1 MGVKTPNTNRKY
13 SKLSPPSP
21 PPPFAGEEQHT
32 EVSEAHT
39 MSYTF
44 SLSAAKATFKDAA
57 VFRPSPSATTWSRLE
72 PLPTSD
78 DVALSLQAQLADPLW
93 MLARQWQF
101 NELQAEDAG
110 SPVRAALQVLG
121 LPVHSLLPLNGNAPT
136 VSVAPG
142 QPPIEA
148 LVEHEQVLAIHP
160 KLNAQSG
167 QQLGR
172 QLRAAGLAALLPTVI
187 ANYPAALPA
196 PTDAAADN
204 LGFVWN
210 TLLNDQAV
218 DALALAADVRPVLG
232 NDAALESLASSMS
245 VSAAQTA
252 AVAEVLTRWTAWL
265 TDFAF
270 DGIASTSK
278 PGASPY
284 WNPNRL
290 EYSFALGAGDGQTGA
305 RLEADEYTD
314 GKLDWHTYTVG
325 SAVPNPNTP
334 PAPAMPAPYE
344 WKRLL
349 PTLATY
355 PGMPA
360 DRFWEFEDGRVNF
373 GMLGAAKSDLTRV
386 AVLEYALVFGNDWYV
401 LPVTLPT
408 NALYKVN
415 TFVVTDNFGV
425 DVPIPPARN
434 LDGSQWTMF
443 EMSVRTE
450 AAAFVGA
457 APRKRLD
464 DILYLCP
471 AAATLEGPPLEHV
484 MMMRDEMANMVWG
497 IEKRVQGSSGEP
509 LDRKFESTRLST
521 TQSLRLPANAVA
533 LAEGAPLHYVL
544 QTPVAANWIP
554 FLPVR
559 KGDVGAV
566 NWAIELQRGV
576 VTHAY
581 QVDPVRLAD
590 NRNAAYADF
599 IARLRA
605 QPSFVETRSVGGPTD
620 NPLQDFM
627 FHPRG
632 SLLRANQNQK
642 VTDDYLRLAEEEVPR
657 DGIELKRNFN
667 YARDTQ
673 GRAVLWIGRSK
684 TTGRGEGN
692 SGLKFDVV
700 KRGGR

>member
-1 MGVKTPNTNRKY
+1 
-13 SKLSPPSP
+13 
-21 PPPFAGEEQHT
+21 
-32 EVSEAHT
+32 
-39 MSYTF
+39 MSYKI
-44 SLSAAKATFKDAA
+44 SLSVANISVKNIAAL
-57 VFRPSPSATTWSRLE
+57 RPSPSATTWSRLE

-78 DVALSLQAQLADPLW
+78 DVASSLQAQLADPLW

-101 NELQAEDAG
+101 NEWQGEDAG

-121 LPVHSLLPLNGNAPT
+121 LPVHTLLPLNGNAQA
-136 VSVAPG
+136 VSLTANSA
-142 QPPIEA
+142 PIEA
-148 LVEHEQVLAIHP
+148 LVEREQVLASHP
-160 KLNAQSG
+160 KLNAQAG
-167 QQLGR
+167 QQLAR
-172 QLRAAGLAALLPTVI
+172 QLRAAGLADVVSLVI
-187 ANYPAALPA
+187 TNYPAALPA
-196 PTDAAADN
+196 PTDATADN

-218 DALALAADVRPVLG
+218 DALALAADVRPALG
-232 NDAALESLASSMS
+232 NDAALASLVSGMGVGAAQ
-245 VSAAQTA
+245 SAA
-252 AVAEVLTRWTAWL
+252 VVSVLTRWMAWL

-270 DGIASTSK
+270 DGSASTSK

-290 EYSFALGAGDGQTGA
+290 EYSFALGAGDAQTGA

-314 GKLDWHTYTVG
+314 GRLDWHTYTVG
-325 SAVPNPNTP
+325 SAVPSPNAP

-425 DVPIPPARN
+425 DVPIPAARN

-443 EMSVRTE
+443 EMSVRNE
-450 AAAFVGA
+450 ANAFIGP
-457 APRKRLD
+457 APRARLD

-484 MMMRDEMANMVWG
+484 MLMRDEMANMVWG

-533 LAEGAPLHYVL
+533 LADGAPLHYVL

-559 KGDVGAV
+559 KGDVGAL
-566 NWAIELQRGV
+566 NWSIELQRGV

-590 NRNAAYADF
+590 ARNAAYADF
-599 IARLRA
+599 IARLRT
-605 QPSFVETRSVGGPTD
+605 QIGFVEKRDVGGPAE

-632 SLLRANQNQK
+632 SLLRIAENQK
-642 VTDDYLRLAEEEVPR
+642 VTDDYVRLADEEVPR